1 MNWRKAR
8 GILVIVCGSAFAC
21 ALFAAVPLYAQDAQG
36 EPDVSSAPAQPAQEP
51 LSATKEPPTLPKP
64 KSDPPP
70 PQPSLPP
77 AYVQERTRDSA
88 DENLA
93 VKFFQDQEQI
103 WTSPAKL
110 RLSDASWIVPLSGI
124 GTALFATD
132 QEFSSR
138 LSTDPTTIRHYKS
151 FSNLGAGALVGS
163 AGGLWLL
170 GHVRHNDH
178 WTETGFLSGEAALN
192 SLIAV
197 ETLKYS
203 LRRSRPFQA
212 DGTGQFFSPGSTSFP
227 SEHAAAAFAIAGVI
241 AHEYHGF
248 LPKFLAYGLATG
260 VAFSRVKSKQHF
272 SSDVFVGGL
281 LGQMVAQNIYTRR
294 SDPSLGGGEW
304 RSFRQFFRDRWESA
318 GQNTGSS
325 YVPLDSWVYPAIER
339 LNGMGLVNSAYA
351 GLKPWTR
358 SECTRFTEEAQEA
371 LQADDASNPRVL
383 EAQLLLKALHREF
396 FPEYESSG
404 EVQHRFEIDS
414 IYARFMSVS
423 GPVLTDGYHFGQTF
437 AYDFGRPFRRGFD
450 EITGTSFHAE
460 FGSLFFYARGEFQHA
475 PGAPALSST
484 ELQFISQHDQVPLE
498 SPSPFAPVNR
508 FRLLD
513 SYLGWRTGNWQ
524 LTFGNQSLTW
534 GPGAGGSLLLSDNA
548 EPIPMLRI
556 APVEPFVLPVLKFLG
571 PAKFEQFY
579 GRLNGHTG
587 DSQPWIYGQKVSFKP
602 SRSFEFSYG
611 RTSLIGG
618 TGHPLTSGN
627 FFRSLFGRVYSA
639 TGSVPGDSRTSF
651 DWTWRVPGTADSTVF
666 YGELEDDDDLIPF
679 QNLTKTVFRPGIYFT
694 RLPLLPEWDLHFEY
708 TNSETPG
715 RKSYQASGDL
725 NYWNQDYRDGYTN
738 FGELMGNVVGR
749 EGKTLQAWSR
759 WWISPRKTLD
769 LSWKR
774 TKVLG
779 DYVPGGADWQDFSAT
794 HSITLSAG
802 AYFKTMLQ
810 LEHIS
815 KYPLLFTGPQ
825 NNVVASIEIGFL
837 PGWSRHGRGTASSR
851 ETSGENSP

>member
-1 MNWRKAR
+1 M
-8 GILVIVCGSAFAC
+8 IVCGSAFAC
-21 ALFAAVPLYAQDAQG
+21 ASFAAVPLYAQAAQS
-36 EPDVSSAPAQPAQEP
+36 EPDASPAPSQAVQESPAA
-51 LSATKEPPTLPKP
+51 LKEALDLPKP
-64 KSDPPP
+64 KPDALP
-70 PQPSLPP
+70 PQPSP
-77 AYVQERTRDSA
+77 APVFVQRRTSDSA
-88 DENLA
+88 EENLA
-93 VKFFQDQEQI
+93 VKFFQDQEEI
-103 WTSPAKL
+103 WMSPQKL
-110 RLSDASWIVPLSGI
+110 RLSDAGWIVPFGGI

-132 QEFSSR
+132 REFSIR
-138 LSTDPTTIRHYKS
+138 LSNDPTTIRHYKT
-151 FSNLGAGALVGS
+151 FSNVGVGALIGS

-197 ETLKYS
+197 ESLKYS
-203 LRRSRPFQA
+203 LRRERPFQSGSA
-212 DGTGQFFSPGSTSFP
+212 AFFSGGTSFP
-227 SEHAAAAFAIAGVI
+227 SEHAAAAFSIAGVI
-241 AHEYHGF
+241 AHEYHGT
-248 LPKFLAYGLATG
+248 LPKLLVYGLATG
-260 VAFSRVKSKQHF
+260 VAFSRVKAKQHYN
-272 SSDVFVGGL
+272 SDVFVGGL

-294 SDPSLGGGEW
+294 ADPALGGGEW

-339 LNGMGLVNSAYA
+339 LNGMGLVNSAFA

-358 SECTRFTEEAQEA
+358 SECTRFIEEAQES
-371 LQADDASNPRVL
+371 LQAESDSANPRIL
-383 EAQLLLKALHREF
+383 EAQLLLTALHREF
-396 FPEYESSG
+396 SPEYENSG
-404 EVQHRFEIDS
+404 EVKPNFETDS

-423 GPVLTDGYHFGQTF
+423 GSVLTDGYHFGQTF

-450 EITGTSFHAE
+450 EITGTSFHAD
-460 FGSLFFYARGEFQHA
+460 FGNIFFYARGEFQHA
-475 PGAPALSST
+475 PAAPALSDT
-484 ELQFISQHDQVPLE
+484 QLQFIAQHDRTPLE
-498 SPSPFAPVNR
+498 TPSPFAPVNR

-556 APVEPFVLPVLKFLG
+556 APVQPFLLPVLKFLG

-587 DSQPWIYGQKVSFKP
+587 DSQPWIYGQKASFKP
-602 SRSFEFSYG
+602 FRSFEFSYG
-611 RTSLIGG
+611 RTTLIGG

-627 FFRSLFGRVYSA
+627 FIRSLFGRVYSV

-651 DWTWRVPGTADSTVF
+651 DWTWRVPRTAGSTVF

-679 QNLTKTVFRPGIYFT
+679 QNLTKTVFRPGLYFT
-694 RLPLLPEWDLHFEY
+694 RLPFLPKWDLHVEY
-708 TNSETPG
+708 TSSETPG
-715 RKSYQASGDL
+715 RKSYQNSGDL

-769 LSWKR
+769 LSWKQS
-774 TKVLG
+774 KVLG

-794 HSITLSAG
+794 HSITLSSG
-802 AYFKTMLQ
+802 AYFKTMVQ
-810 LEHIS
+810 FEHIS
-815 KYPLLFTGPQ
+815 KYPLLFSGPQ

-837 PGWSRHGRGTASSR
+837 PAWSRHGRSTASSR
-851 ETSGENSP
+851 ETTRENAP